1 MIGIYKITSP
11 SGKIYIGQTR
21 NYYKRL
27 ISYKGLHC
35 KKQRRLYNSFLKY
48 GYVNHTFEFIE
59 SCEIEQLNIR
69 ERYYQ
74 DLYNVISEKG
84 LNCVLVEIDN
94 KSRIIS
100 ESTRKKYSENAKNRK
115 YSIETR
121 MKQSFSAKNKPKIS
135 EETRLKLSDNSH
147 TRKKVICT
155 KTLKIWNSIKLC
167 SDDLNINYDSLMRK
181 LRGVN
186 FNNTNLIYLEHLNLT
201 DINEPLSEETKLKIK
216 INLIDYNSSEKAKS
230 NVVKSRKGRK
240 MSEES
245 KIKSSIAK
253 KSGNNPQA
261 KKVIC
266 IKTGKIWDCIK
277 DCAIELNIKPQ
288 TLCRNLNGTYENK
301 TTIRYYINGQ

>member
-11 SGKIYIGQTR
+11 SGRIYIGQTS
-21 NYYKRL
+21 NYHKRL

-69 ERYYQ
+69 ERHYQ
-74 DLYNVISEKG
+74 DLYDVLSEKG

-94 KSRIIS
+94 KPRIIS

-121 MKQSFSAKNKPKIS
+121 MKQSFSAKNKPKMS
-135 EETRLKLSDNSH
+135 EKTRLKLLNNPS
-147 TRKKVICT
+147 TCKKVICT
-155 KTLKIWNSIKLC
+155 KTLKIWNSIRIC
-167 SDDLNINYDSLMRK
+167 SDDLSINYNSLLGK
-181 LRGVN
+181 LRGTN
-186 FNNTNLIYLEHLNLT
+186 FNNTTLIYLKLINLT
-201 DINEPLSEETKLKIK
+201 DIEEPLSEEIKLKIK
-216 INLIDYNSSEKAKS
+216 LNLMVYYSSEKAKL
-230 NVVKSRKGRK
+230 NVIKSRKGRK
-240 MSEES
+240 MSEEF

-266 IKTGKIWDCIK
+266 TSTNKIWSCIK
-277 DCAIELNIKPQ
+277 DCAEELNIKPQ
-288 TLCRNLNGTYENK
+288 TLCRNLNGTYQNK
-301 TTIRYYINGQ
+301 TTIRYYTDEQ